1 MKSLFYFT
9 IYFFF
14 LIGCSDVSLSIDEKK
29 PQFEE
34 IFFDVVEKKLILDDR
49 LPKNIKNLA
58 SDWYDNKVKT
68 SGFDGK
74 MTFEIYGYQ
83 ENIFNIVNGKKAELS
98 IKFVVKI
105 ENSPLTK
112 RKIIE
117 GDVSAYGT
125 ITGDFSLNDFDVII
139 KNAQADLIIILSK
152 DLKSKI

>member
-1 MKSLFYFT
+1 MKSLFYFI

-14 LIGCSDVSLSIDEKK
+14 LIGCSDVSLSINEKK

-34 IFFDVVEKKLILDDR
+34 IFFDVVEKKLILDDK
-49 LPKNIKNLA
+49 LPMNIKNLA

-83 ENIFNIVNGKKAELS
+83 ENIFSIVNGKKAELS

-105 ENSPLTK
+105 ENSPLTN

-125 ITGDFSLNDFDVII
+125 ITGDFSMNDFEIII